1 MKAIIVNPDKSLS
14 WKDVGQITVNDNEVL
29 IKTSYAAVNRADLM
43 QREGNYPPPTGAPE
57 WMGLEVSGIIAEMG
71 KEAAEQSDWRIGD
84 RVCTLLGGGGY
95 AEYAAVRYDQLL
107 PIPKGL
113 TMAEAA
119 VLPEV
124 YSTAY
129 LNLFIEGK
137 AKPGETLLMNAGASG
152 LASAVIPMAKS
163 FGLYVITTVRRS
175 ESAGKIKNLGA
186 DRIVDTSSED
196 ITAVLAEYEAKGKP
210 VDIAIDCLGG
220 EIMGSCLNHM
230 AHDGRWIIIS
240 SLAGNS
246 SEVDFR
252 VILRKNLRI
261 IGSTLRSR
269 TADFKADLLKK
280 LKEDIWPLLESKE
293 ITTSIYKIL
302 PIEETDA
309 AHKILKD
316 GGHVGKVVLSVSRE
330 E

>member
-14 WKDVGQITVNDNEVL
+14 WKEVGQLTVNDNEVL

-43 QREGNYPPPTGAPE
+43 QREGNYPPPAGAPE
-57 WMGLEVSGIIAEMG
+57 WMGLEVSGIITEIG
-71 KEAAEQSDWRIGD
+71 KEAAEKSDWRIGD

-95 AEYAAVRYDQLL
+95 AEYVAVRYDHLL

-124 YSTAY
+124 YTTAY

-175 ESAGKIKNLGA
+175 ESAEKIKNLGA

-196 ITAVLAEYEAKGKP
+196 ITGVLAEYEAAGQP

-220 EIMGSCLNHM
+220 EIMGSCLNYM
-230 AHDGRWIIIS
+230 AHGGRWIMIA
-240 SLAGNS
+240 SLAGEK
-246 SEVDFR
+246 SEVDLRTIF
-252 VILRKNLRI
+252 RKNLRI

-269 TADFKADLLKK
+269 TNEFKADLLKK

-316 GGHVGKVVLSVSRE
+316 GGHVGKVALSVSGE

>member
-1 MKAIIVNPDKSLS
+1 
-14 WKDVGQITVNDNEVL
+14 
-29 IKTSYAAVNRADLM
+29 
-43 QREGNYPPPTGAPE
+43 
-57 WMGLEVSGIIAEMG
+57 
-71 KEAAEQSDWRIGD
+71 
-84 RVCTLLGGGGY
+84 
-95 AEYAAVRYDQLL
+95 
-107 PIPKGL
+107 
-113 TMAEAA
+113 MAEAA

>member
-1 MKAIIVNPDKSLS
+1 
-14 WKDVGQITVNDNEVL
+14 
-29 IKTSYAAVNRADLM
+29 
-43 QREGNYPPPTGAPE
+43 
-57 WMGLEVSGIIAEMG
+57 
-71 KEAAEQSDWRIGD
+71 
-84 RVCTLLGGGGY
+84 
-95 AEYAAVRYDQLL
+95 
-107 PIPKGL
+107 
-113 TMAEAA
+113 
-119 VLPEV
+119 
-124 YSTAY
+124 
-129 LNLFIEGK
+129 
-137 AKPGETLLMNAGASG
+137 MNAGASG

-175 ESAGKIKNLGA
+175 ESAEKIRNLGA
-186 DRIVDTSSED
+186 DRIVDTSYED
-196 ITAVLAEYEAKGKP
+196 ISAVLAEYEAKGKP

-220 EIMGSCLNHM
+220 EIMGSCLRHM
-230 AHDGRWIIIS
+230 VHGGRWIIIS

-269 TADFKADLLKK
+269 TAEFKADLLKK
-280 LKEDIWPLLESKE
+280 LKEDVWPLLESKE

-316 GGHVGKVVLSVSRE
+316 GGHVGKVVLMVSGE

>member
-14 WKDVGQITVNDNEVL
+14 WKDVGQLAVSDNEVL

-43 QREGNYPPPTGAPE
+43 QREGNYPPPKGAPE
-57 WMGLEVSGIIAEMG
+57 WMGLEVSGIIVEMG
-71 KEAAEQSDWRIGD
+71 KEAEKKSDWRIGD
-84 RVCTLLGGGGY
+84 RVCTLLVGGGY
-95 AEYAAVRYDQLL
+95 AEYVAVRYDHLL
-107 PIPKGL
+107 YVPKGL

-124 YSTAY
+124 YTTAY

-152 LASAVIPMAKS
+152 LASAVIPMAKA

-175 ESAGKIKNLGA
+175 ESVEKIQHLGA

-196 ITAVLAEYEAKGKP
+196 IAAVMAEYEAAGQP

-220 EIMGSCLNHM
+220 KMMGSCLRHM
-230 AHDGRWIIIS
+230 AYGGRWIMIA
-240 SLAGNS
+240 SLAGDK
-246 SEVDFR
+246 SEVDLAVVF
-252 VILRKNLRI
+252 RKNLRI

-269 TADFKADLLKK
+269 SDKFKAELLKK
-280 LKEDIWPLLESKE
+280 LETDVWPLLESKK
-293 ITTSIYKIL
+293 ITTLIYKIL
-302 PIEETDA
+302 PIEEADA
-309 AHKILKD
+309 AHKILKT
-316 GGHVGKVVLSVSRE
+316 GGHVGKVVLSVSGE